1 MSVEVDEGN
10 CWHAVD
16 IDKYSNWKTL
26 HYIYYKKK
34 FRFELTLKP
43 NSNVSA
49 QCSVNRVQRF

>member
-1 MSVEVDEGN
+1 MSVEVDEEN

-16 IDKYSNWKTL
+16 IDKYSNWQTL

-43 NSNVSA
+43 NSNVK
-49 QCSVNRVQRF
+49 N